1 MKLHHHRIWEQI
13 WVNST
18 SYILIR
24 EGGNQ
29 STDLAIWTLASGIC
43 KMIQN
48 LILLQIHMYRVF
60 FGPLVVS
67 TETENNL
74 QKELHGRLADL
85 QVD

>member
-1 MKLHHHRIWEQI
+1 MP
-13 WVNST
+13 
-18 SYILIR
+18 

-48 LILLQIHMYRVF
+48 LILLQIHMYRVL
-60 FGPLVVS
+60 FGPLVAS
-67 TETENNL
+67 TEIENNL

>member
-1 MKLHHHRIWEQI
+1 MEIRVQTWYTHEKPSGPLHLE
-13 WVNST
+13 S
-18 SYILIR
+18 
-24 EGGNQ
+24 E
-29 STDLAIWTLASGIC
+29 
-43 KMIQN
+43 MIQN

>member
-1 MKLHHHRIWEQI
+1 MP
-13 WVNST
+13 
-18 SYILIR
+18 

-48 LILLQIHMYRVF
+48 LILLQIHMYRVLF
-60 FGPLVVS
+60 EPLVAS
-67 TETENNL
+67 TEIENNL